1 MHDRTSKSVNKFS
14 WTHHECTDGYAQTA
28 PVGSF
33 RSNGFG
39 LYDVLGN
46 VWEWVEDCWNGSYSR
61 APNDGSTWSR
71 GECEKRVLRGG
82 SWYDNP
88 GYVRAAGRGTGGT
101 VNRVNVG
108 GFRVARTLP

>member
-1 MHDRTSKSVNKFS
+1 MYDRTSKSKNGYD
-14 WTHHECTDGYAQTA
+14 WTRHECTDGHAQTA

-46 VWEWVEDCWNGSYSR
+46 VFEWVEDCWNDSYAG
-61 APNDGSTWSR
+61 APSDGSAWSR

-82 SWYDNP
+82 SWINAP
-88 GYVRAAGRGTGGT
+88 VSVRSAYRYTSET
-101 VNRVNVG
+101 DFWSYRS